1 MAQYSYEALNSE
13 GAVMNGVLSAGS
25 EREAMRAL
33 ERNGLTPLRVDMHRA
48 AARRLSWVRE
58 RKPTAAELSVPLY
71 ELCTMLRSG
80 VPLVD
85 AVHAQSESAHHPQVT
100 AAFAAMAQ
108 GLKRGQRFSEA
119 LEGSGLSLP
128 RYMVQLAR
136 AGEMTGR
143 LGETLA
149 GGVAQMEYEHRMR
162 TEMRNALIYPSIL
175 IVAGMAAVLIMFA
188 YVVPKFSSLLDKGK
202 QMPLLGWLVLAGG
215 TWFNANARWL
225 VPVLVVLAAGT
236 VMALRKPKVRQQVMD
251 RLGGLP
257 VVGTWLVQAETG
269 RWAKMMGALL
279 DARVPLLE
287 ALELARD
294 GVGLSR
300 QRLRMGEVARAVRT
314 GKSLSEAL
322 ETQEALTGT
331 GYNLVRVGER
341 SGQLPAMLAS
351 LAQLYDEAARQ
362 RMKQVLALIEPIS
375 ILVIGVLVGL
385 IIMGVM
391 LAITSSYNL
400 AV

>member
-1 MAQYSYEALNSE
+1 MAQYRYEALNSE
-13 GAVMNGVLSAGS
+13 GAVMNGVLSAAS
-25 EREAMRAL
+25 EREAMRTL
-33 ERNGLTPLRVDMHRA
+33 ERNGLTPLRVDTHVA
-48 AARRLSWVRE
+48 AARRLPWTRQ

-85 AVHAQSESAHHPQVT
+85 AVQAQSESAHHPQVT

-119 LEGSGLSLP
+119 LAGSGLSLP
-128 RYMVQLAR
+128 RYMTQLAR

-162 TEMRNALIYPSIL
+162 SEMRNALIYPSIL
-175 IVAGMAAVLIMFA
+175 IVAGIAAVLIMFA

-225 VPVLVVLAAGT
+225 VPALVALAIGIAMTLRTPRARQRVL
-236 VMALRKPKVRQQVMD
+236 D
-251 RLGGLP
+251 RLGVLP

-300 QRLRMGEVARAVRT
+300 QRLRMGEVARAVRA
-314 GKSLSEAL
+314 GKPLSEAL
-322 ETQEALTGT
+322 ETQDALTGT

-341 SGQLPAMLAS
+341 SGQLPAMLVS

-362 RMKQVLALIEPIS
+362 RMKQVLALIEPVS